1 MELLLL
7 QTAGLGSIPMLLVY
21 LLVICIVIGVVY
33 WLITSF
39 LPEPFRKW
47 AIAIVVVIGAI
58 LAIKLLVGLAL

>member
-7 QTAGLGSIPMLLVY
+7 APVGLGNIPMLLVY
-21 LLVICIVIGVVY
+21 LLIICIVIGVVY

-47 AIAIVVVIGAI
+47 AIAIMIVIGAI
-58 LAIKLLVGLAL
+58 LVIQLLMGLAL